1 MNGEKIKKTK
11 TKVLPLLFL
20 ICFIYLLLLCSQTAL
35 AGPSTSLTISKIAS
49 DGKTVLAEKTV
60 DYHWLMD
67 EKNIPVLGD
76 GTTHYY
82 HQGPVFV
89 DDEDEATEEKLR
101 WNSEEDINVEDK
113 DMGALQGN
121 NLKDLCDLVGGME
134 AGDTIKIKAADG
146 LSKTFAYEN
155 VYSYSQKEGPMVI
168 CWYKDGM
175 YPDSGYSEG
184 MRLVWFADTSTNPWG
199 YHVFGNWDWHEAAD
213 AKYWYYYQSADEKY
227 PTTTGLSVQNV
238 AELIIYSSRSA
249 TEDSP
254 QQASSLQSADTPAA
268 EFTAD
273 TSSGYAPL
281 TVRFVDCSSGSP
293 SSWTWDFDDD
303 GKTDSWAQNPSFTYD
318 NPGTYSVGLIVG
330 NASGE
335 DKEIKSSYIKVYP
348 APSTEAAAETP
359 ADASAAQTSWISGNG
374 ANYLPLTVIIIIA
387 VCVGAYLLIRRQ
399 KKSK

>member
-1 MNGEKIKKTK
+1 MS
-11 TKVLPLLFL
+11 
-20 ICFIYLLLLCSQTAL
+20 LLLLYPPTAL
-35 AGPSTSLTISKIAS
+35 AGPSTSLTITKIAS

-101 WNSEEDINVEDK
+101 WNSEEDTNVEDK

-134 AGDTIKIKAADG
+134 AGDTIKIKAGDG
-146 LSKTFAYEN
+146 LSKSFAYKN
-155 VYSYSQKEGPMVI
+155 VYQYSKKEGPMVI

-199 YHVFGNWDWHEAAD
+199 LHVFGNWDWHEAAD
-213 AKYWYYYQSADEKY
+213 AKYWYYYQSGSGKY

-238 AELIIYSSRSA
+238 SELTIYSTRSA

-254 QQASSLQSADTPAA
+254 QQTPSQQSESADAPAA
-268 EFTAD
+268 EFAVD
-273 TSSGYAPL
+273 IFLGYAPL
-281 TVRFVDCSSGSP
+281 TVKFTDSSGGLP
-293 SSWTWDFDDD
+293 SSWAWDFDND
-303 GKTDSWAQNPSFTYD
+303 GKTDSRAQNPSYTYYD
-318 NPGTYSVGLIVG
+318 PGTYSVSLTVS
-330 NASGE
+330 NASGT
-335 DKEIKSSYIKVYP
+335 DKEIKTNFIKVDPVLSAEVSAEAPSPDDSVARTSGTTENKSSYIP
-348 APSTEAAAETP
+348 
-359 ADASAAQTSWISGNG
+359 
-374 ANYLPLTVIIIIA
+374 IIIIVIIA
-387 VCVGAYLLIRRQ
+387 VCIGVYLVIRKQ
-399 KKSK
+399 KKLK